1 MRGAPKVTF
10 VVCGDGYRAVVDNL
24 EKCFISLSVADM
36 AKKAF
41 IGKESRG
48 QPALLRGALAACA
61 GADPDGGGANGAD
74 SDMGPGSVDLSDL
87 RRHYSGR
94 LRHSLLLR
102 LLAALVVLGLAFLL
116 LVLLMY
122 PHSVFASNVDQR
134 TSQQRDVATTLSFI
148 KFPKDK
154 TLRDA
159 WQRAVRRDV
168 WEPKNA
174 DVLCSEHFE
183 ANCFDR
189 TGQTTRLRPGSIPT
203 IFPAFPAHLQ
213 KPAKRKRE
221 APKCR
226 TALSPV
232 VSAEAAVEMPSEPS
246 SPAKDWYRSKAEE
259 SAQEVLQLKKK
270 VKTLQQS
277 KRRLSKR
284 CDASENLI
292 KELKERKLLSEKGL
306 EVFEATISPEIQQL
320 LVRAHEK
327 TNKMYPPE
335 LRAFALTLQYYSAA
349 AYEYVRSKFNNA
361 LPSQRTLPKSQDKPL
376 IAALMMDDM
385 AIKKHVQL
393 VGKKVVG
400 YIDLGTA
407 SVAAPSTPPLRMLT
421 SLAAW
426 SRLLPAQKDTH
437 KAVAPLPLF
446 SPRKV
451 NGGSVC

>member
-1 MRGAPKVTF
+1 MVSSCVAFGCTNCAKQKPGITF
-10 VVCGDGYRAVVDNL
+10 HV
-24 EKCFISLSVADM
+24 
-36 AKKAF
+36 
-41 IGKESRG
+41 
-48 QPALLRGALAACA
+48 
-61 GADPDGGGANGAD
+61 
-74 SDMGPGSVDLSDL
+74 
-87 RRHYSGR
+87 
-94 LRHSLLLR
+94 
-102 LLAALVVLGLAFLL
+102 
-116 LVLLMY
+116 
-122 PHSVFASNVDQR
+122 
-134 TSQQRDVATTLSFI
+134 
-148 KFPKDK
+148 FPKDK

-159 WQRAVRRDV
+159 WQRAVRRDG

-277 KRRLSKR
+277 KRRLSKW

-306 EVFEATISPEIQQL
+306 EVFEATFSPEIQQL

-335 LRAFALTLQYYSAA
+335 LRAFALTLHCYSAA
-349 AYEYVRSKFNNA
+349 AYDS
-361 LPSQRTLPKSQDKPL
+361 
-376 IAALMMDDM
+376 
-385 AIKKHVQL
+385 
-393 VGKKVVG
+393 
-400 YIDLGTA
+400 
-407 SVAAPSTPPLRMLT
+407 
-421 SLAAW
+421 
-426 SRLLPAQKDTH
+426 
-437 KAVAPLPLF
+437 
-446 SPRKV
+446 
-451 NGGSVC
+451 

>member
-1 MRGAPKVTF
+1 MVSSCVAFGCTNRAKQKPGITF
-10 VVCGDGYRAVVDNL
+10 HV
-24 EKCFISLSVADM
+24 
-36 AKKAF
+36 
-41 IGKESRG
+41 
-48 QPALLRGALAACA
+48 
-61 GADPDGGGANGAD
+61 
-74 SDMGPGSVDLSDL
+74 
-87 RRHYSGR
+87 
-94 LRHSLLLR
+94 
-102 LLAALVVLGLAFLL
+102 
-116 LVLLMY
+116 
-122 PHSVFASNVDQR
+122 
-134 TSQQRDVATTLSFI
+134 
-148 KFPKDK
+148 FPKDK

-159 WQRAVRRDV
+159 WQRAVRRDG

-174 DVLCSEHFE
+174 VVLCSEHFE

-189 TGQTTRLRPGSIPT
+189 TGQTTRLRPGSIST

-232 VSAEAAVEMPSEPS
+232 VSAEAAVQMPSEPS
-246 SPAKDWYRSKAEE
+246 SPSKDWYRSKAEE

-277 KRRLSKR
+277 KRRLNKR

-306 EVFEATISPEIQQL
+306 EVFEATFSPEIQQL

-335 LRAFALTLQYYSAA
+335 LRAFALTLHYYSAA

-361 LPSQRTLPKSQDKPL
+361 LPSQRTLREWYKSVNGDPGFTSEAFDFIKNLAKSQEKPL

-400 YIDLGTA
+400 YIDLGTGISDDSLPEA
-407 SVAAPSTPPLRMLT
+407 TNVCVFMLVGMNMRLKIPLGYFFIESLSGSERAALTQSGFTTFPKKSTARTRAVGYEPS
-421 SLAAW
+421 
-426 SRLLPAQKDTH
+426 
-437 KAVAPLPLF
+437 
-446 SPRKV
+446 
-451 NGGSVC
+451 

>member
-1 MRGAPKVTF
+1 MRSP
-10 VVCGDGYRAVVDNL
+10 
-24 EKCFISLSVADM
+24 
-36 AKKAF
+36 
-41 IGKESRG
+41 
-48 QPALLRGALAACA
+48 
-61 GADPDGGGANGAD
+61 
-74 SDMGPGSVDLSDL
+74 PGSSGTYPRPVLKEVDTIPDVMVS
-87 RRHYSGR
+87 SC
-94 LRHSLLLR
+94 
-102 LLAALVVLGLAFLL
+102 VAFSCTNRAKQKPGITFH
-116 LVLLMY
+116 V
-122 PHSVFASNVDQR
+122 
-134 TSQQRDVATTLSFI
+134 
-148 KFPKDK
+148 FPKDK

-159 WQRAVRRDV
+159 WQRAVRRDG

-203 IFPAFPAHLQ
+203 IFPAFRAHLQ

-292 KELKERKLLSEKGL
+292 KELKERKLLSEKDL
-306 EVFEATISPEIQQL
+306 EVFEATFSPEIQQL

-335 LRAFALTLQYYSAA
+335 LRAFALTLHYYSAA

-361 LPSQRTLPKSQDKPL
+361 LPSQRTLQERAAITCCSALLSGELPPL
-376 IAALMMDDM
+376 TAV
-385 AIKKHVQL
+385 KTNGGL
-393 VGKKVVG
+393 V
-400 YIDLGTA
+400 
-407 SVAAPSTPPLRMLT
+407 APSKDVLKICHTVEKGLRALQVQCKDLKSLHANSDRLMVEVLT
-421 SLAAW
+421 EVFEQA
-426 SRLLPAQKDTH
+426 
-437 KAVAPLPLF
+437 LF
-446 SPRKV
+446 SELEPHLLDCDPLDNHIYVLAKKIA
-451 NGGSVC
+451 NL

>member
-1 MRGAPKVTF
+1 MYPEQGLDYET
-10 VVCGDGYRAVVDNL
+10 
-24 EKCFISLSVADM
+24 
-36 AKKAF
+36 
-41 IGKESRG
+41 
-48 QPALLRGALAACA
+48 
-61 GADPDGGGANGAD
+61 
-74 SDMGPGSVDLSDL
+74 
-87 RRHYSGR
+87 HR
-94 LRHSLLLR
+94 LRAKR
-102 LLAALVVLGLAFLL
+102 
-116 LVLLMY
+116 
-122 PHSVFASNVDQR
+122 
-134 TSQQRDVATTLSFI
+134 
-148 KFPKDK
+148 FPKDK

-159 WQRAVRRDV
+159 WQRAVRRDG

-189 TGQTTRLRPGSIPT
+189 TGQTTRLRPESIPT

-306 EVFEATISPEIQQL
+306 EVFEATFSPEIQQL

-335 LRAFALTLQYYSAA
+335 LRAFALTLHYYSAA

-393 VGKKVVG
+393 VGKKVPPDDDNDCTQRVDFPTSLSPVVG
-400 YIDLGTA
+400 AVVPYIAGFVARKVYGGTSCDECCSA
-407 SVAAPSTPPLRMLT
+407 LLSSELPPLTAVKTNGGLVAPSKDVLKICHTVEKGLRALQVQCKDLKSLHANSDRLMVEVLT
-421 SLAAW
+421 EG
-426 SRLLPAQKDTH
+426 
-437 KAVAPLPLF
+437 V
-446 SPRKV
+446 
-451 NGGSVC
+451 

>member
-1 MRGAPKVTF
+1 M
-10 VVCGDGYRAVVDNL
+10 
-24 EKCFISLSVADM
+24 
-36 AKKAF
+36 
-41 IGKESRG
+41 
-48 QPALLRGALAACA
+48 AACCSE
-61 GADPDGGGANGAD
+61 G
-74 SDMGPGSVDLSDL
+74 
-87 RRHYSGR
+87 
-94 LRHSLLLR
+94 
-102 LLAALVVLGLAFLL
+102 
-116 LVLLMY
+116 
-122 PHSVFASNVDQR
+122 
-134 TSQQRDVATTLSFI
+134 
-148 KFPKDK
+148 
-154 TLRDA
+154 
-159 WQRAVRRDV
+159 

-174 DVLCSEHFE
+174 DVLCSEQFE
-183 ANCFDR
+183 ATCFDR

-232 VSAEAAVEMPSEPS
+232 VSAEAAVEMTSEPS
-246 SPAKDWYRSKAEE
+246 SPVMDWYRSKAEE

-277 KRRLSKR
+277 KRRLSKW

-306 EVFEATISPEIQQL
+306 EVFEATFSPEIQQL

-335 LRAFALTLQYYSAA
+335 LRAFALTLHYYSAA

-361 LPSQRTLPKSQDKPL
+361 LPSQRTLREWYKSVNGDPGFTSEAFDFIKNLAKSQDKPL

-393 VGKKVVG
+393 VGKKAVG
-400 YIDLGTA
+400 YIDLGTGISDDSLPEA
-407 SVAAPSTPPLRMLT
+407 TNVCVFMLVGMNMRLKIPLGYFFIESLSGSERAALSELEPHLLDCDPLDNHIYVLAKKIANLYITIRLHLISKEINRKNSRSGVRTQLTRTIIIKKSDGSSSSPGYCREEEEYVPQWVTPLARGAKRERFSPRAVIPESVAAARVLH
-421 SLAAW
+421 
-426 SRLLPAQKDTH
+426 Q
-437 KAVAPLPLF
+437 
-446 SPRKV
+446 
-451 NGGSVC
+451 